1 MKQRKQKEVLM
12 NKTFNSVPQGGKLGH
27 PRAGLRSILS
37 TEPEVAR
44 IPLSGPERGSEG
56 AERGGG
62 GGKGGAGHTAIQ
74 RFNEANAR
82 PGKRGENHATMHR
95 NPQTLQTGNKLSH
108 RQKPQRAR
116 YLQSPPPIKGSL

>member
-1 MKQRKQKEVLM
+1 M
-12 NKTFNSVPQGGKLGH
+12 NKTFNSVQQGGKLGH

-56 AERGGG
+56 GERGGGGG

-74 RFNEANAR
+74 RFNEANAK
-82 PGKRGENHATMHR
+82 PGKRGRTSPSCTETHRPSTRATNHHTGR
-95 NPQTLQTGNKLSH
+95 NHNALGISSHHHQLNGANKN
-108 RQKPQRAR
+108 
-116 YLQSPPPIKGSL
+116 